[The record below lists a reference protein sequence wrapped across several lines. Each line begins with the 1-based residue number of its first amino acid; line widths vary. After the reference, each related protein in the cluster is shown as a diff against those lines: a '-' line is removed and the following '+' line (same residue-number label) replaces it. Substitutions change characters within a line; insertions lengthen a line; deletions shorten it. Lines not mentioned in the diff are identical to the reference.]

1 MKVVVTGA
9 QGGTGKSI
17 VNVLRDAGH
26 DVTGVDIKP
35 GDFWDGQYH
44 RCDLTDGAGVHD
56 LLARQHA
63 VVHFGSLP
71 TDGWTTW
78 EDTYRNLSL
87 GGYHILQAC
96 ANLGIKRLV
105 MASSPEIYGSNL
117 EVPYLPVDE
126 DTPANPGSI
135 YGATKQNLEML
146 AQHYVRWHG
155 MAIAALRPQRIVY
168 HGSYEWRFRRF
179 TENDNNAIDALW
191 SYIDARDVA
200 TACQAWIESD
210 IQGFEA
216 FNVSADDV
224 CVTTETKKLIAE
236 HYSHVTD
243 IRGDLPDR
251 TGLVD
256 CSKLKRMLGWK
267 PVHHWQ
273 QMAAESEEQGFGKD
287 APPR

>member
-1 MKVVVTGA
+1 MKVVVTVA

-17 VNVLRDAGH
+17 VNVLRDADH

-56 LLARQHA
+56 LLAGQDA

-78 EDTYRNLSL
+78 EDTYRNLAL

-126 DTPANPGSI
+126 DTPAD
-135 YGATKQNLEML
+135 GAAVGVDEIGR
-146 AQHYVRWHG
+146 AHG
-155 MAIAALRPQRIVY
+155 RIGLLGGRTY
-168 HGSYEWRFRRF
+168 ARQTTMRR
-179 TENDNNAIDALW
+179 
-191 SYIDARDVA
+191 
-200 TACQAWIESD
+200 
-210 IQGFEA
+210 
-216 FNVSADDV
+216 
-224 CVTTETKKLIAE
+224 
-236 HYSHVTD
+236 
-243 IRGDLPDR
+243 
-251 TGLVD
+251 
-256 CSKLKRMLGWK
+256 
-267 PVHHWQ
+267 
-273 QMAAESEEQGFGKD
+273 
-287 APPR
+287 